1 MTRGW
6 APSRESAALLG
17 LAGLAAGT
25 LVAIGLT
32 SWAPLLHHGPATGSH
47 AAHGAAAL
55 ATAAWLVGWCLMVA
69 ATMLPGSAPLV
80 RAVGAAAARPGF
92 VVAGFLG
99 VWAAVGVV
107 VVAGVAAVG
116 ALEAPPPAVT
126 ALALAGAGAYQLS
139 APKRRALARCRAHGR
154 LLPPGWD
161 AAPDPSGDALR
172 AGLAQGLASAA
183 CCGPLMA
190 AMALAAV
197 GGPGPMLLAGVA
209 MAVEAA
215 APWGPRLTRP
225 IGALLI
231 VGGMLALLMA

>member
-6 APSRESAALLG
+6 APSRGSAALLG

-25 LVAIGLT
+25 LVAIGLS
-32 SWAPLLHHGPATGSH
+32 SWGPLVHHGPAAGSH

-55 ATAAWLVGWCLMVA
+55 ATAAWLVGWGLMVA

-80 RAVGAAAARPGF
+80 DAAPARPGF
-92 VVAGFLG
+92 VIAGFLG

-107 VVAGVAAVG
+107 VLAAVAAAG
-116 ALEAPPPAVT
+116 ALDAPPPAVT

-154 LLPPGWD
+154 LLPPGRD
-161 AAPDPSGDALR
+161 AVPDPSGDALR
-172 AGLAQGLASAA
+172 AGLAQGRASAA

-197 GGPGPMLLAGVA
+197 GGPGPMLLAGA
-209 MAVEAA
+209 TMAVEAA

-225 IGALLI
+225 IGGLLV
-231 VGGMLALLMA
+231 VGGVLALVVA